1 LKKVPRDLWAH
12 PRYAGKSQV
21 IERSTGTTDISDGTK
36 IALAMLSELERDF
49 SAARRELAGIGT
61 RPHTIHRRPSA
72 AAVRS
77 VSRPNNAPIG
87 SRSKS
92 RVGEATKRE
101 SLMAALKEFAEKG
114 LKGARVDDIAA
125 KTRTTKPMI
134 YYHFGSKRELLSAVA
149 HSLYRSLESLS
160 EEGEWHEQ
168 VRGSFRQLHDLV
180 QAHPNAAALLLREIT
195 QSPVARERS
204 RSLLRALSKAGL
216 ASDGRSALL
225 GNLIALVI
233 GHGQL
238 AAWEGVRDDTAP
250 LLRGETPRDEV
261 APGDGLFEAGL
272 EALIAA
278 YAPA

>member
-1 LKKVPRDLWAH
+1 MLGGEVKSSMGDDLGGGNGSGH
-12 PRYAGKSQV
+12 RP
-21 IERSTGTTDISDGTK
+21 
-36 IALAMLSELERDF
+36 LS
-49 SAARRELAGIGT
+49 RELIC
-61 RPHTIHRRPSA
+61 
-72 AAVRS
+72 
-77 VSRPNNAPIG
+77 
-87 SRSKS
+87 
-92 RVGEATKRE
+92 E
-101 SLMAALKEFAEKG
+101 AALEAIDARG
-114 LKGARVDDIAA
+114 LEGVSM
-125 KTRTTKPMI
+125 RTLADALGVKASSL

-149 HSLYRSLESLS
+149 DSLYSSLDSLS
-160 EEGEWHEQ
+160 EEGEWYEQ

-180 QAHPNAAALLLREIT
+180 QAHPNAAALLLRELT

-238 AAWEGVRDDTAP
+238 AAWEVVRDDAAP
-250 LLRGETPRDEV
+250 VLRGETPREEIG
-261 APGDGLFEAGL
+261 PGDGLFEAGL